1 MKEIKG
7 IIPAMVTPFDKNG
20 AVNTDS
26 IKKLVNVLI
35 NENADGFY
43 ICGIC
48 EPFWIYW
55 FSYFTFITC
64 DV

>member
-35 NENADGFY
+35 DENADGFY
-43 ICGIC
+43 RHFRIVQREAAHIK
-48 EPFWIYW
+48 
-55 FSYFTFITC
+55 TALLLL
-64 DV
+64 